1 VSRDGAIIFADLIG
15 KLDAL
20 YVRFPDLQRVTNV
33 RFWPIADIG
42 APSSALVQRLG
53 SHSPIRADVRFAA
66 QKRTFIQR
74 WH

>member
-33 RFWPIADIG
+33 RFWPIADIDPKIG
-42 APSSALVQRLG
+42 LPTL
-53 SHSPIRADVRFAA
+53 
-66 QKRTFIQR
+66 K
-74 WH
+74 